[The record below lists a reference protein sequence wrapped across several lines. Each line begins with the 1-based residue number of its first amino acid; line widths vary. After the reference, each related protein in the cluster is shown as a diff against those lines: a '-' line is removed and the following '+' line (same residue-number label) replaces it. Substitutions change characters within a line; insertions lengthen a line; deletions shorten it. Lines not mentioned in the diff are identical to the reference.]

1 MNRLVAVL
9 MLNIAFTVVGCDAP
23 SDAPAG
29 GTAAVPA
36 PPGPPPPP
44 PGPGGSAAPPVAAAP
59 KAPIAELQPY
69 WGKNYIVMVFARD
82 AGDQGL
88 QQARADWQ
96 AHATDLGQQ
105 PIVFVQLLGSILPSD
120 NQPLS
125 GQIDGGPAIS
135 GQSATDLWD
144 TMGPSP
150 NVTSAVVVGKDGK
163 VLHDKLRGGAL
174 EIAAALE
181 PL

>member
-1 MNRLVAVL
+1 MTRIVTVAL
-9 MLNIAFTVVGCDAP
+9 TLTLAIVGCDAP
-23 SDAPAG
+23 STAPAG
-29 GTAAVPA
+29 GTAVNAPA

-44 PGPGGSAAPPVAAAP
+44 PGPGGGAYAPAAAAP

-69 WGKNYIVMVFARD
+69 WGQNNIVMVFAREG
-82 AGDQGL
+82 GDQGL

-96 AHATDLGQQ
+96 AHPIDMGQQ
-105 PIVFVQLLGSILPSD
+105 PIVFVQVLGSILPSD
-120 NQPLS
+120 GKPLS
-125 GQIDGGPAIS
+125 GQIDGGPSFS
-135 GQSATDLWD
+135 GQAATDLWD

-163 VLHDKLRGGAL
+163 VLHDKRRGGAL
-174 EIAAALE
+174 EIAAALA